1 MILEPWQWLAAGVG
15 AGLIGLSKTGIPGLT
30 IFSAALFASII
41 PARDSVGVVLPVL
54 LTADLVAVTTYRRD
68 ANWHY
73 VLRLFP
79 WAAVGIFLGYLA
91 LGRVDNEQVE
101 KLIGVLLMGLVA
113 LQLWRRRSA
122 AAQEQAL
129 PRSPWFAATVGIS
142 AGFTTM
148 VANAAGPIMILYFLA
163 MRLPKLEFI
172 GTAAWYF
179 FILNLFKVPF
189 SYQLGLIN
197 PASLPVDLWIAP
209 FAVLGALVG
218 RKLLRRINQ
227 NLFER
232 LVLTLTVLAAL
243 RLLLV

>member
-1 MILEPWQWLAAGVG
+1 MILEPWQWLAASIG
-15 AGLIGLSKTGIPGLT
+15 ASLIGLSKTGIPGLT
-30 IFSAALFASII
+30 VFSAALFASII

-54 LTADLVAVTTYRRD
+54 LVADLVAVTTYRRD

-79 WAAVGIFLGYLA
+79 WAALGVFLGYLA
-91 LGRVDNEQVE
+91 LGRIDNDQVE
-101 KLIGVLLMGLVA
+101 KLIGLLLIVLVV

-122 AAQEQAL
+122 AQEGERL
-129 PRSPWFAATVGIS
+129 PHYPWFAAAVGIS

-163 MRLPKLEFI
+163 MRLPKIEFI

-197 PASLPVDLWIAP
+197 TASLPVDLRIAP
-209 FAVLGALVG
+209 FAVLGALAG
-218 RKLLRRINQ
+218 RQVIRRLNQDVFELLA
-227 NLFER
+227 LA
-232 LVLTLTVLAAL
+232 LTLLAAL
-243 RLLLV
+243 RLLLA